1 MAKRNNARRKAGKKA
16 ALRQKNAPPIG
27 MILAGVG
34 IIIIGIAALFAMQ
47 GQDAEA
53 STGNGGEEE
62 YSSIPVPVE
71 YEAPDLTLENLAGD
85 AESLAGYEGQVVL
98 VNLWATWC
106 PPCKAELPVL
116 QGYYEKH
123 VDDGF
128 VIIGIDFGEPAD
140 QVAPF
145 VERARLTYPIWIDE
159 GQESG
164 LAFNS
169 YSLPASFVIDRDGT
183 VVLAWTGQISD
194 AMLEK
199 HVTPIIEGEG

>member
-1 MAKRNNARRKAGKKA
+1 MAKRNNSRRRSARKAA
-16 ALRQKNAPPIG
+16 MKNNATPPVG

-34 IIIIGIAALFAMQ
+34 IILIGIAALFALP
-47 GQDAEA
+47 GGDDAAEA
-53 STGNGGEEE
+53 GGAEE
-62 YSSIPVPVE
+62 YSSIPMAVE
-71 YEAPDLTLENLAGD
+71 YEAPELTLVNIEGQE
-85 AESLAGYEGQVVL
+85 ESLADYEGQVVL

-116 QGYYEKH
+116 QGYYENH

-128 VIIGIDFGEPAD
+128 TIIGIDFGEPAD
-140 QVAPF
+140 TVISF
-145 VERARLTYPIWIDE
+145 VDSARLTYPIWIDE
-159 GQESG
+159 GSESG

-183 VVLAWTGQISD
+183 VVLAWTGAISD

-199 HVTPIIEGEG
+199 HVTPVIEGEG